1 MGVVVYFAGLRSVLE
16 GLSILPFL
24 YTSVEKIKKKALQE
38 GGFLYIIN
46 LDVPFW
52 YTIFS
57 KKGTLMVHEKNNT
70 HLKRTQNV
78 KKDRNPIL
86 WGTF

>member
-1 MGVVVYFAGLRSVLE
+1 M
-16 GLSILPFL
+16 
-24 YTSVEKIKKKALQE
+24 
-38 GGFLYIIN
+38 YIIN

-52 YTIFS
+52 YTIFI

-86 WGTF
+86 WGTFWGRVFLFGTQIPNIKGLVTPNGTQ

>member
-16 GLSILPFL
+16 GFAILPFL

-52 YTIFS
+52 YTIFI

>member
-16 GLSILPFL
+16 GLAILP
-24 YTSVEKIKKKALQE
+24 
-38 GGFLYIIN
+38 FLYIIN

-52 YTIFS
+52 YTIFI

>member
-1 MGVVVYFAGLRSVLE
+1 MGGVVYFAGLRSVLE
-16 GLSILPFL
+16 GLAILPFL

-52 YTIFS
+52 YTIFI

>member
-1 MGVVVYFAGLRSVLE
+1 MDKTKLTYKVARKIYDSYR
-16 GLSILPFL
+16 FL
-24 YTSVEKIKKKALQE
+24 VADFKIKNLKKGFTR

-52 YTIFS
+52 YTIFI

>member
-1 MGVVVYFAGLRSVLE
+1 MGIVVYFAGLRSVLE
-16 GLSILPFL
+16 GLAILPFC
-24 YTSVEKIKKKALQE
+24 TQVSKKFKKGFTR

-52 YTIFS
+52 YTIFI

-78 KKDRNPIL
+78 KKGRNPIL